1 MVPGFNNSS
10 AYSWGWCS
18 SSFVA
23 DCFLINGG
31 YGRYINVTLTPVALQ
46 ARASNTVQVARSAFR
61 DDNGN
66 GTRDAGEPGL
76 AGVTLAGGG
85 SSGVSGQTGWGQ
97 PLSLGDGLH
106 TLTIAP
112 PAGYVVNGLA
122 TRTISMQGADATLP
136 AIPLRPAG
144 LTTIQAFVDL
154 DGDGEQDEGEA
165 GVGGVSVTL
174 SGPAPAN
181 GTTLP
186 NGRVQ
191 FAGLPD
197 SNYTATAT
205 PPAGFA
211 AVPARSV
218 TLAQGG
224 VLQLPLHLAGQVS
237 GVAYLDWDG
246 DGRQQPDEP
255 RVAVPLTLTLSGG
268 AGTQLAAGMG
278 GLGLFLG
285 TPAGSHTL
293 AAATTALKPHP
304 ITLAAGQGTGAALA
318 AVGPGEV
325 RGAAWL
331 DTNRDGL
338 RQPWEAPLAGVPVS
352 VAGQTAVTDQ
362 SGRFVF
368 VGIPAGAYQPV
379 AALPDGLHAIVVG
392 VTVSA
397 GRGAAVG
404 IAAVERR
411 GWSLYLPVV
420 SR

>member
-1 MVPGFNNSS
+1 
-10 AYSWGWCS
+10 
-18 SSFVA
+18 
-23 DCFLINGG
+23 
-31 YGRYINVTLTPVALQ
+31 
-46 ARASNTVQVARSAFR
+46 
-61 DDNGN
+61 
-66 GTRDAGEPGL
+66 
-76 AGVTLAGGG
+76 
-85 SSGVSGQTGWGQ
+85 
-97 PLSLGDGLH
+97 
-106 TLTIAP
+106 
-112 PAGYVVNGLA
+112 
-122 TRTISMQGADATLP
+122 
-136 AIPLRPAG
+136 
-144 LTTIQAFVDL
+144 
-154 DGDGEQDEGEA
+154 
-165 GVGGVSVTL
+165 
-174 SGPAPAN
+174 
-181 GTTLP
+181 
-186 NGRVQ
+186 
-191 FAGLPD
+191 
-197 SNYTATAT
+197 
-205 PPAGFA
+205 
-211 AVPARSV
+211 
-218 TLAQGG
+218 
-224 VLQLPLHLAGQVS
+224 
-237 GVAYLDWDG
+237 
-246 DGRQQPDEP
+246 
-255 RVAVPLTLTLSGG
+255 
-268 AGTQLAAGMG
+268 
-278 GLGLFLG
+278 
-285 TPAGSHTL
+285 L